1 MDAREAEM
9 ILLLAKTGEPS
20 INFNTAFA
28 AARALGRPQ
37 FQWQGKPYAAQTRE
51 EARGTPRLPRG
62 MKESDLYRDSAR
74 EQPMRD
80 SEARQRGIEAEY
92 QQNLRNIRSEFETA
106 DKRDF
111 QQYTS
116 DMAPFEQNQLARQ
129 QAAQHLDDMRLYE
142 AREAVEGPMQEE
154 YERESLANRAEIE
167 RLTALQK
174 QLQQEVYDNEL
185 AAHMQGLQRYESAE
199 RDVDER
205 LRQEALMQFAAQKRQ
220 EQALE
225 PVYPELLAPVGRAA
239 ISAGKGGAR
248 LIDRLLRGRA
258 AQQQA
263 RQRPRQEPD
272 INFNNLNNLMAP

>member
-1 MDAREAEM
+1 
-9 ILLLAKTGEPS
+9 
-20 INFNTAFA
+20 
-28 AARALGRPQ
+28 
-37 FQWQGKPYAAQTRE
+37 
-51 EARGTPRLPRG
+51 
-62 MKESDLYRDSAR
+62 MKESDLYRDAAR

-106 DKRDF
+106 DKRDY

-129 QAAQHLDDMRLYE
+129 QAAQHLDDMRRYE
-142 AREAVEGPMQEE
+142 AREAIEGPMQEE
-154 YERESLANRAEIE
+154 YEREALANRAEIE

-174 QLQQEVYDNEL
+174 QLQQQVYDNEL
-185 AAHMQGLQRYESAE
+185 AAHMQGLQRYEQSE

-225 PVYPELLAPVGRAA
+225 PVYPELLAPIGRAA
-239 ISAGKGGAR
+239 VSAGKGGAR
-248 LIDRLLRGRA
+248 IIDRLLRGRA

-272 INFNNLNNLMAP
+272 IDFSNLNNLMAP

>member
-1 MDAREAEM
+1 MNQQEAEM

-51 EARGTPRLPRG
+51 EARGGLRLPRG
-62 MKESDLYRDSAR
+62 MKESDLYRDPAR

-80 SEARQRGIEAEY
+80 SEARQQAIEAEY

-142 AREAVEGPMQEE
+142 AREAIEGPMQEE

-167 RLTALQK
+167 RLAALQK
-174 QLQQEVYDNEL
+174 QLQQEVYDNQL
-185 AAHMQGLQRYESAE
+185 AAHMQDLQQYEQGE
-199 RDVDER
+199 RDADER
-205 LRQEALMQFAAQKRQ
+205 LQQEALQKWAAGKRQ

-225 PVYPELLAPVGRAA
+225 RVYPEALAPVGRAA
-239 ISAGKGGAR
+239 VSTGKAGAR
-248 LIDRLLRGRA
+248 LIDRLLRSRSA
-258 AQQQA
+258 AQQA
-263 RQRPRQEPD
+263 RRRPRQEPD
-272 INFNNLNNLMAP
+272 IDFSNLNNLMAP

>member
-1 MDAREAEM
+1 MNPREAEM

-20 INFNTAFA
+20 VNFNTAFA

-51 EARGTPRLPRG
+51 EARGAPRLPRG
-62 MKESDLYRDSAR
+62 MKESDLYRDPAR
-74 EQPMRD
+74 EQIFRD
-80 SEARQRGIEAEY
+80 SEARQRAIQEEY
-92 QQNLRNIRSEFETA
+92 QQTLRDIQSGSEAA
-106 DKRDF
+106 DKRDL

-129 QAAQHLDDMRLYE
+129 QADKHLEDMRRYE
-142 AREAVEGPMQEE
+142 M
-154 YERESLANRAEIE
+154 RESLEGPIQEDYERKFLADRAEIE

-174 QLQQEVYDNEL
+174 QLQQQVYENEL
-185 AAHMQGLQRYESAE
+185 AAHMQGLQRYEQSE

-205 LRQEALMQFAAQKRQ
+205 LRQEALMKWAAGKRQ

-239 ISAGKGGAR
+239 VSTGKAGAR
-248 LIDRLLRGRA
+248 IIDRLLRGRTA
-258 AQQQA
+258 AQQA

-272 INFNNLNNLMAP
+272 IDFSNLNNLMAP

>member
-51 EARGTPRLPRG
+51 EARGGLRLPRG
-62 MKESDLYRDSAR
+62 MKESDLYRDPAR

-80 SEARQRGIEAEY
+80 SEARQRAIEEQY
-92 QQNLRNIRSEFETA
+92 QQSLRDIRSEFEAA
-106 DKRDF
+106 DKRDL
-111 QQYTS
+111 QRYTS
-116 DMAPFEQNQLARQ
+116 DMTPYEQQERDFAK
-129 QAAQHLDDMRLYE
+129 HMEDMQRYE
-142 AREAVEGPMQEE
+142 MREAIEGPMQEE
-154 YERESLANRAEIE
+154 YERDFLKNREQMNQL
-167 RLTALQK
+167 RALQ
-174 QLQQEVYDNEL
+174 QQAQQEVYRNEL
-185 AAHMQGLQRYESAE
+185 AALQAEIDASE
-199 RDVDER
+199 RDVA
-205 LRQEALMQFAAQKRQ
+205 QKFAAQKRQ

-239 ISAGKGGAR
+239 VSTGKAGAR

-258 AQQQA
+258 AAQQA

-272 INFNNLNNLMAP
+272 IDFSNLNNLMAP